1 LVFGQILGIPAH
13 ALLVHAAVVFI
24 PLLVLIAI
32 TYAVLPRLR
41 ARVGWAAAVLAVVA
55 PVAAFFA
62 KESGDQ
68 LEAALIAKK
77 YPPEILNQVA
87 VHSGYGDVLLSYTL
101 GLGVATV
108 LLLFVTS
115 GHRLVRGLPSWV
127 GLVLGGIV
135 VVLGVITAGYAYL
148 TGDTGAHAVWQGVL

>member
-1 LVFGQILGIPAH
+1 LVFLQILGIPTH
-13 ALLVHAAVVFI
+13 ALLVHAVVVFI

-32 TYAVLPRLR
+32 AYAVLPRLR
-41 ARVGWAAAVLAVVA
+41 ARVGWAAAVLAIVA

-68 LEAALIAKK
+68 LQAALIAKK

-87 VHSGYGDVLLSYTL
+87 AHSGYGDTLLGYTL
-101 GLGVATV
+101 GLAAATI

-115 GHRLVRGLPSWV
+115 GHRLARAVPSWV
-127 GLVLGGIV
+127 GLLLGGIV
-135 VVLGVITAGYAYL
+135 VVLGVITGGYAYL